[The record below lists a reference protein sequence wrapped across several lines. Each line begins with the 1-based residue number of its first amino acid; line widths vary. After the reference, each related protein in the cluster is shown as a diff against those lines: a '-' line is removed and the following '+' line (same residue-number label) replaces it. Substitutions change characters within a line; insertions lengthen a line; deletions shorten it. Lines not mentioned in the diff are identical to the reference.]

1 MLLKINSLL
10 IKRGNKI
17 LISDFNL
24 IIQKSQII
32 AISGSNGIGKSTL
45 LETISGLQKNYDGE
59 INFFIQDKINEGLN
73 RSSFFFLGHLNA
85 LKDELCV
92 LDNLKI
98 QDLTGAGDLFAAGF
112 LLGYIKNKDLE
123 YCGNEGVNF
132 ASKIIQIYGARL

>member
-17 LISDFNL
+17 LIRDFNL

-98 QDLTGAGDLFAAGF
+98 QTNLIETAWEYDVKRLLF
-112 LLGYIKNKDLE
+112 LGSSCIYPKFAKQPIKEENH
-123 YCGNEGVNF
+123 
-132 ASKIIQIYGARL
+132 A

>member
-17 LISDFNL
+17 LIRDFNL

-85 LKDELCV
+85 LKDELSV

-98 QDLTGAGDLFAAGF
+98 WTQINLLSFTDSELKKKLYYFGLNDLSNVKF
-112 LLGYIKNKDLE
+112 N
-123 YCGNEGVNF
+123 
-132 ASKIIQIYGARL
+132 RL